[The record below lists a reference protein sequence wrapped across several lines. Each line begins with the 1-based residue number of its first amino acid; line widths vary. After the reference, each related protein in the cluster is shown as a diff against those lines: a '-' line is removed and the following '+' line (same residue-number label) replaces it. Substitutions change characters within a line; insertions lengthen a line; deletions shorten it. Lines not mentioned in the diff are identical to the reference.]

1 MREGLDMGTKK
12 RMTEREIG
20 DSIISAVS
28 SLRVLSCD
36 DSGVLSKEDKG
47 MFSVMATTLSNLL
60 NKKVAERRAMMAACD
75 NRARRMRI

>member
-1 MREGLDMGTKK
+1 MVTKK

-20 DSIISAVS
+20 DTIISAVS

-36 DSGVLSKEDKG
+36 DSGVLSNEDRG

-60 NKKVAERRAMMAACD
+60 NKKVAERRAMMTACN
-75 NRARRMRI
+75 NRTRRIRI

>member
-1 MREGLDMGTKK
+1 MGTKN

-20 DSIISAVS
+20 DTIISAVS

-36 DSGVLSKEDKG
+36 DSGVLSKEDRG

-60 NKKVAERRAMMAACD
+60 NKKVEERRAMMTACN
-75 NRARRMRI
+75 NRTRRIRI